1 MYSSKSCPLLKV
13 DLHVHT
19 TASDGAYRPS
29 EVIRLAR
36 EKEIEYIAITD
47 HDTTEGLAEALRE
60 GDVQKIKVFPGV
72 EISTVYEEEEIHI
85 LGYFINTTNKALQLT
100 LRKLTEAR
108 HNRARAMVKKLQ
120 ELGYNVA
127 LEEVLARAGPGAVGR
142 PHIALVLME
151 KGYFTRVEEV
161 FAQLLNPGC
170 PAYVPRFKI
179 SPYKA
184 VALIKGAEGVPV
196 LAHPGENFPAGLLTE
211 LIETG
216 LSGIEVYHPHHPPHL
231 EKFYY
236 ELALQYGLLVTGG
249 SDFHGHDPE
258 ELNEFGSVLLPSSFI
273 TRLLTAQRSK
283 DGNLDR

>member
-1 MYSSKSCPLLKV
+1 MCSNKSCRKIKV

-19 TASDGAYRPS
+19 TASDGALRPN

-47 HDTTEGLAEALRE
+47 HDTTEGVPEAVQE
-60 GDVQKIKVFPGV
+60 GELQKIIVIPGV
-72 EISTVYEEEEIHI
+72 EISTVYEKEEIHI
-85 LGYFINTTNKALQLT
+85 LGYFLNTTNEALQLT

-120 ELGYNVA
+120 ELGYNIA
-127 LEEVLARAGPGAVGR
+127 LEDVLAKAGAGAVGR
-142 PHIALVLME
+142 PHLALALME
-151 KGYFTRVEEV
+151 KGYFAKIEEV

-170 PAYVPRFKI
+170 PAYVPRFKL
-179 SPYKA
+179 SPCEA
-184 VALIKGAEGVPV
+184 VALIKRAEGIPV
-196 LAHPGENFPAGLLTE
+196 LAHPGEKFPAGLLTE

-216 LSGIEVYHPHHPPHL
+216 LAGIEVFHPHHPPNL

-236 ELALQYGLLVTGG
+236 ELVLQYGMMVTGG

-258 ELNEFGSVLLPSSFI
+258 EFHNFGKVLLPLLFM
-273 TRLLTAQRSK
+273 TRLLEALRNK
-283 DGNLDR
+283 EK